1 MMLLVIFAQ
10 LGPAGVQAQE
20 PSIVPHLLNPGRA
33 QNLVTAP
40 GGQWAFARPRDAVD
54 IGQDAASQTLSLGL
68 PVGRMFCELRLTTVA
83 LPTGTAGSLALS
95 FTNEDIKRGEFDP
108 VEFDIH
114 GDRQCSAD
122 EGDHLVRQLLEAL
135 RQLDGPRLLALR
147 CARARRCQLM

>member
-54 IGQDAASQTLSLGL
+54 IGQDAASQTVSLGL
-68 PVGRMFCELRLTTVA
+68 PVGRMFCELRRWRC
-83 LPTGTAGSLALS
+83 
-95 FTNEDIKRGEFDP
+95 ER
-108 VEFDIH
+108 
-114 GDRQCSAD
+114 CSI
-122 EGDHLVRQLLEAL
+122 
-135 RQLDGPRLLALR
+135 
-147 CARARRCQLM
+147 